1 MAPATIDLVAVREA
15 LARAL
20 GPTHVSDGVLDR
32 LAYGHDT
39 WPVALKAPGATGWQP
54 DLVAWPGSAGE
65 VADAVRIAAAAGLPI
80 IPVGGLSGIVGGALA
95 VRGGLVLDLLRLNR
109 VLEVDELSGLVRTE
123 AGILGA
129 NLEEALA
136 GHGLTTGHLPQSG
149 HSSTVGGWI
158 AHRAAG
164 IASTK
169 YGKIESILRGVRVV
183 LADGSILETRVAPAS
198 ATGPA
203 LQSLFLGAEG
213 TLGVV
218 VEATLAVQPLPAE
231 RRWVAYGFQV
241 ADPADGPGV
250 LADGRAADGTTADA
264 TIAANPIAADPAD
277 AAFLRILEVVRR
289 VLRRGYR
296 PAIVRAYDPA
306 EATPLLARAG
316 LAGDAV
322 AGTRALLIV
331 GAEGEEPLVAAELA
345 AVAREAVAAGGEDLG
360 VGPAEAW
367 AAHRFD
373 TSWLVGAVRGEG
385 SIGDALEV
393 AATWSRLPAV
403 YVAMRAAMRKA
414 CGPGGAVVAHLSHAY
429 PDGGNLYMIFRTE
442 QDSER
447 AAIEHYPV
455 VVDAALGAC
464 LAAGGTVSHHHGIG
478 LAKARWF
485 EREVGPVGLSVIRR
499 QKAALDPAGILNPG
513 KLGGAA

>member
-39 WPVALKAPGATGWQP
+39 WPVALKAPSATGWQP
-54 DLVAWPGSAGE
+54 DLVAWPGSAEE
-65 VADAVRIAAAAGLPI
+65 VAAAIRIAAAAGLPI

-136 GHGLTTGHLPQSG
+136 GLGLTTGHLPQSG
-149 HSSTVGGWI
+149 RSSTVGGWI

-183 LADGSILETRVAPAS
+183 LADGSILETPVAPAS

-231 RRWVAYGFQV
+231 RRWVAYGFPV

-250 LADGRAADGTTADA
+250 LAEWGAADGTTADA
-264 TIAANPIAADPAD
+264 TIAADPAD
-277 AAFLRILEVVRR
+277 AAFLRALEVVRR

-306 EATPLLARAG
+306 EAAPLLARAG
-316 LAGDAV
+316 LAGDAA
-322 AGTRALLIV
+322 AGARALLIV

-345 AVAREAVAAGGEDLG
+345 AVAREALAAGGKDLG
-360 VGPAEAW
+360 PGPAEAW

-403 YVAMRAAMRKA
+403 YLAMRAAIRKA

-442 QDSER
+442 QDSDR
-447 AAIEHYPV
+447 AAIEHYPA

-485 EREVGPVGLSVIRR
+485 EREVGSVGMSVIRP

>member
-1 MAPATIDLVAVREA
+1 MAPATIDLVAIREA

-20 GPTHVSDGVLDR
+20 GPTHVSDGALDR

-39 WPVALKAPGATGWQP
+39 WPVALKAPGATEWLP
-54 DLVAWPGSAGE
+54 DLVAWPGSAEE
-65 VADAVRIAAAAGLPI
+65 VAAAVRIAAAAGLPI

-109 VLEVDELSGLVRTE
+109 VLEVDEVSGLVRTE

-129 NLEEALA
+129 NLEEVLA

-149 HSSTVGGWI
+149 RSSTVGGWI

-183 LADGSILETRVAPAS
+183 LADGSILETPVAPAS

-203 LQSLFLGAEG
+203 LQSLFLGTEG

-231 RRWVAYGFQV
+231 RRWVAYGFAV
-241 ADPADGPGV
+241 TDS
-250 LADGRAADGTTADA
+250 
-264 TIAANPIAADPAD
+264 AD
-277 AAFLRILEVVRR
+277 AAFLRALEVVRR

-306 EATPLLARAG
+306 EAAPLLARAG
-316 LAGDAV
+316 LAGDA
-322 AGTRALLIV
+322 AGGARALLIV

-345 AVAREAVAAGGEDLG
+345 AVAGEARAAGGENLG
-360 VGPAEAW
+360 PGPAEAW

-373 TSWLVGAVRGEG
+373 TSWLLGAVRGEG

-393 AATWSRLPAV
+393 AATWSRLPAA
-403 YVAMRAAMRKA
+403 YVAMRAAMRDA

-442 QDSER
+442 QDSDR
-447 AAIEHYPV
+447 AAIEHYPA

-478 LAKARWF
+478 LAKAPWF

-499 QKAALDPAGILNPG
+499 QKAALDPGGILNPG

>member
-1 MAPATIDLVAVREA
+1 MAPATIDLVAVRAA

-20 GPTHVSDGVLDR
+20 GPTHVSDGALDR

-39 WPVALKAPGATGWQP
+39 WPVSLKAPGATGWQP
-54 DLVAWPGSAGE
+54 DLVAWPGSAEE

-95 VRGGLVLDLLRLNR
+95 VRGGLALDLLRLNR
-109 VLEVDELSGLVRTE
+109 VLEVDEVSGLVRTE

-149 HSSTVGGWI
+149 RSSTVGGWI

-183 LADGSILETRVAPAS
+183 LADGSILETPVAPAS

-231 RRWVAYGFQV
+231 RRWVAYGFPV
-241 ADPADGPGV
+241 DPAT
-250 LADGRAADGTTADA
+250 AESSRA
-264 TIAANPIAADPAD
+264 AD
-277 AAFLRILEVVRR
+277 AAFLRSLEVVRR

-306 EATPLLARAG
+306 EAAPLLARAG
-316 LAGDAV
+316 LAGA
-322 AGTRALLIV
+322 AAAAARALLIV

-345 AVAREAVAAGGEDLG
+345 AVAQEAGAAGGEDLG
-360 VGPAEAW
+360 TGPAEAW
-367 AAHRFD
+367 AVHRFD

-403 YVAMRAAMRKA
+403 YVAMRAAMREA

-442 QDSER
+442 QGSDR
-447 AAIEHYPV
+447 AAIEHYPA

>member
-15 LARAL
+15 LARAH

-54 DLVAWPGSAGE
+54 DLVAWPGSAEE
-65 VADAVRIAAAAGLPI
+65 VAAAVRIAAAAGLPI

-109 VLEVDELSGLVRTE
+109 VLEVDEVSGLVRTE

-149 HSSTVGGWI
+149 RSSTVGGWI

-183 LADGSILETRVAPAS
+183 LADGSILETPVAPAS

-231 RRWVAYGFQV
+231 RRWVAYGFPV
-241 ADPADGPGV
+241 GPA
-250 LADGRAADGTTADA
+250 AADA
-264 TIAANPIAADPAD
+264 PDPAD
-277 AAFLRILEVVRR
+277 AAFLRSLEVVRR

-306 EATPLLARAG
+306 EAGPLLARAG
-316 LAGDAV
+316 LADDEA
-322 AGTRALLIV
+322 AGARALLIV

-345 AVAREAVAAGGEDLG
+345 AVVREAEAAGGEDLG
-360 VGPAEAW
+360 PGPAEAW

-373 TSWLVGAVRGEG
+373 TSWLIGAVRGEG

-393 AATWSRLPAV
+393 AAIWSRLPAV
-403 YVAMRAAMRKA
+403 YVAMRAAMREA
-414 CGPGGAVVAHLSHAY
+414 CGPGGIVVAHLSHAY

-442 QDSER
+442 QGSDR
-447 AAIEHYPV
+447 AAIEHYPA

-464 LAAGGTVSHHHGIG
+464 LVAGGTVSHHHGIG

-485 EREVGPVGLSVIRR
+485 EREVGTVGLSVIRR